1 MKMDQA
7 IESLLIVSNS
17 IPRLQ
22 YVQNCVKAS
31 TVLVT
36 YDFQTFT
43 LYDILVEIGKVLSLN
58 KVSNIGIFLHGNS
71 RGLFVCATDKKIIN
85 TESLRHDPAIRDFL
99 YALSTRHLNK
109 DLSVNNRIDFF
120 NVSAS
125 MNTLYFQHL
134 LQEIMEVPITLN
146 EDFRKLDENGYPI
159 SHHYFDPRKDD
170 ILRQQIY
177 SPNNQHL
184 SGYKKIRMV
193 GKGAFGTAILYE
205 RDKDNRLV
213 VIKEINMTELT
224 ASERQMA
231 LNEVQ
236 VLSLLTHPNII
247 RYLGSFEVD
256 GVLMIEME
264 YADGGTLAQFIAQQ
278 SKQLSERDALIF
290 FRQICSAIAHMHQH
304 NILHRDLKTANVFLT
319 KDNVVKVGDF
329 GISKVMSTKS
339 QAHTILGTPYYI
351 SPEMCEGKHYGSK
364 SDVWALGCI
373 LYELACLQK
382 TFEGTNLPA
391 LVNKIMKG
399 DFQPVPNGY
408 STGFRD
414 LVSSLLSKNPDMRPS
429 AQEVCERID
438 QLLAGTDDYKKTISE
453 SVLYTMTGKGRDF
466 SLIPVQMPAQCK
478 VIHIS
483 ASHTHYVA
491 LSSEMLV
498 YTWGEGRRGQLG
510 HDETMIWCQQP
521 RLVDSLRGRG
531 IVKVGAGDGF
541 SIFVSDTGMAMTCGD
556 GTFGSLGHGEWR
568 NVHKPHLIERLLS
581 ENVVEMSCGEHHCA
595 VMTSEGHLY
604 TWGRGESGRLAN
616 GSEIDSCE
624 PNLINKSK
632 LGCIKTIVCGINS
645 TALITEDGVLYA
657 CGSNANNKL
666 GLSRTYSYYI
676 WPMKPGNKVE
686 KCVEFTKVAALSKW
700 KVKLISMSNSYSV
713 VLTECGKIIQ
723 MGNVDGSFSGSQME
737 SPLEIM
743 DDEDISI
750 EMLRCGPTYTVF
762 GTDENL
768 VYFWGTRY
776 TPVHNTQGVGSS
788 NRSSFAST
796 LLKTDTA
803 EEPEEI
809 LALYASANQIAK
821 GEIVVLKDLIPLWHC
836 ILVHV
841 NTTVPLPKLNQYED
855 LSTKAKV
862 VASSTNIQS
871 KFDYDTF
878 GPIPEWMKNEL
889 DDAENSWKGVLP
901 RDKEM
906 VTTPQ
911 TETESISTSS

>member
-1 MKMDQA
+1 MNNY
-7 IESLLIVSNS
+7 VSPDIYFIQLS
-17 IPRLQ
+17 R
-22 YVQNCVKAS
+22 S
-31 TVLVT
+31 
-36 YDFQTFT
+36 QTFLT
-43 LYDILVEIGKVLSLN
+43 RCWGGGMYPPVPPPGATTMVSVEIGKVLNAN
-58 KVSNIGIFLHGNS
+58 KVSSIGIYLHGNS
-71 RGLFVCATDKKIIN
+71 KGLFVCATDKKIIN
-85 TESLRHDPAIRDFL
+85 TDSLKHDPAIRDFL

-109 DLSVNNRIDFF
+109 DSPINNRIDFF
-120 NVSAS
+120 NISTS
-125 MNTLYFQHL
+125 MNTPYFQHI
-134 LQEIMEVPITLN
+134 LQELMEVPVTLN
-146 EDFRKLDENGYPI
+146 ENFWEMDERGNPI
-159 SHHYFDPRKDD
+159 RHQYFDPKKDEF
-170 ILRQQIY
+170 LRQQIY
-177 SPNNQHL
+177 SPSNQQL

-205 RDKDNRLV
+205 REKDNRLV

-264 YADGGTLAQFIAQQ
+264 YADGGTLAQFIGQQ
-278 SKQLSERDALIF
+278 SKQLKERDALVF
-290 FRQICSAIAHMHQH
+290 FRQICSAISHLRVH

-329 GISKVMSTKS
+329 GISKMMSTKS

-391 LVNKIMKG
+391 LVYKIMKG
-399 DFQPVPNGY
+399 DFQPVPSGY
-408 STGFRD
+408 SAGFRD
-414 LVSSLLSKNPDMRPS
+414 LVSLLLSKNPEMRPS

-438 QLLAGTDDYKKTISE
+438 KLLAGIDDDEKIISE
-453 SVLYTMTGKGRDF
+453 SVLYSMTGKGRDF
-466 SLIPVQMPAQCK
+466 SLIPIQMPPQSK
-478 VIHIS
+478 VALVS

-491 LSSEMLV
+491 LTSAVLYCYFAV
-498 YTWGEGRRGQLG
+498 NHQL
-510 HDETMIWCQQP
+510 MFF
-521 RLVDSLRGRG
+521 
-531 IVKVGAGDGF
+531 IVSNRVGAGDGF
-541 SIFVSDTGMAMTCGD
+541 SIFVSDSGMAMTCGD
-556 GTFGSLGHGEWR
+556 GTFGSIGHGEWR
-568 NVHKPHLIERLLS
+568 NVHKPHLIEKLLS
-581 ENVVEMSCGEHHCA
+581 ENVTEMSCGEHHCA

-604 TWGRGESGRLAN
+604 TWGRGESGRLGN
-616 GSEIDSCE
+616 GSEIDCCE
-624 PNLINKSK
+624 PNLIGLPKI
-632 LGCIKTIVCGINS
+632 GHIKTIVCGINS
-645 TALITEDGVLYA
+645 TALITEDGNMFA

-686 KCVEFTKVAALSKW
+686 KCLEFTKVETLAKW
-700 KVKLISMSNSYSV
+700 KIKLISMSNSYSV
-713 VLTECGKIIQ
+713 VLTECGKILQ
-723 MGNVDGSFSGSQME
+723 MGNVDGSFSGSQLE
-737 SPLEIM
+737 SPVVM
-743 DDEDISI
+743 MDEDISV
-750 EMLRCGPTYTVF
+750 EMLKCGPTYTVF

-809 LALYASANQIAK
+809 LALYASASQIAK
-821 GEIVVLKDLIPLWHC
+821 GEIAILKDLIPLWHC

-841 NTTVPLPKLNQYED
+841 DTTAPLPQLNQYED
-855 LSTKAKV
+855 LSTKAKL
-862 VASSTNIQS
+862 VATNSTNQS
-871 KFDYDTF
+871 KFDFDTF
-878 GPIPEWMKNEL
+878 GPIPEWMKTEL
-889 DDAENSWKGVLP
+889 DDAEISWKGVMP
-901 RDKEM
+901 QDKED

-911 TETESISTSS
+911 TETESISTGS